1 MSLHSRLSQILANR
15 TLKHI
20 DFHTEMNRGK
30 ASVRTHQLYVQ
41 RLWENI
47 LSNKNAIQTI
57 EISYLLTR
65 VTKMVVKTCLNI
77 SPRSWKINAL
87 WRAPLF
93 FFCDKILFPPIAL
106 PQLSRM
112 CLASS
117 SFAWNILWAPVSYSK
132 IQLHI

>member
-1 MSLHSRLSQILANR
+1 MSLLSKNNTFLFSLSVLMSLHSRLSQILANR

-57 EISYLLTR
+57 EISYL
-65 VTKMVVKTCLNI
+65 CLQEGYKDG
-77 SPRSWKINAL
+77 R
-87 WRAPLF
+87 
-93 FFCDKILFPPIAL
+93 
-106 PQLSRM
+106 
-112 CLASS
+112 
-117 SFAWNILWAPVSYSK
+117 
-132 IQLHI
+132 